1 MDISKLEA
9 LSCLRL
15 NPESKEEISKSL
27 DEVVQ
32 SLQGVI
38 SINVDE
44 QNQDKN
50 KPTVF
55 REQVFVAPNTSGLN
69 ITEEGYFLA
78 PKVIKKD

>member
-15 NPESKEEISKSL
+15 DIKNKEEISKSL

-38 SINVDE
+38 SIKVDE
-44 QNQDKN
+44 QFSEQN

-55 REQVFVAPNTSGLN
+55 REQEFLAPNTSGLN